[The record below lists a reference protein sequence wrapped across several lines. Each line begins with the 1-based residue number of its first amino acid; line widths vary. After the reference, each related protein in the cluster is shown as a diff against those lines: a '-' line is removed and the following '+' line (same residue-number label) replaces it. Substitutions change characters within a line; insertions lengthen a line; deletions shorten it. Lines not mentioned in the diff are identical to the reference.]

1 METINPKN
9 FSEID
14 ISTIEYL
21 TLKNGNIILLDSS
34 APIKNNISANNNIE
48 NSKIPKFIALSIANT
63 INITYNSVLLNEKY
77 KHNNKTYKNKIVK
90 NENLFFQAYNQIN
103 SMPKLNISLNYNKN
117 DLNSLRNKIDEIDN
131 IIMKSFIERL
141 KVVKDINNYKIKH
154 NLPILDE
161 EREKELLSKRKQML
175 TDNSLNNYI
184 ENLFKLI
191 LDISKHYQNKEKNDL
206 NSKLINN
213 INLQDYN
220 HDKYKE
226 KNILKNNIP
235 KINKLNLNNINN
247 NTSDLIPI
255 QESNDNLNSEN
266 SKNNE
271 RGGGVNI
278 KILERREKRL
288 KTLEEKFKIKENKKR
303 GRNKNL
309 INSVCSLNIPSDIP
323 RNINLIEKFNK
334 IVDKLNDQKIKSHQ
348 AKKDQEDKEH
358 INKKHYQVYKILK
371 NEKIPKG
378 PGINTRNK
386 NELKK
391 NIFNLCDRQHS
402 KEFSSFHKENK
413 PNIIFNKTR
422 IFDIRKN
429 IDESKI
435 KKMEQLKT
443 SRTSSSKN
451 RFAKYRR
458 NHSSIVLPSNS
469 YYH

>member
-1 METINPKN
+1 M
-9 FSEID
+9 
-14 ISTIEYL
+14 
-21 TLKNGNIILLDSS
+21 
-34 APIKNNISANNNIE
+34 
-48 NSKIPKFIALSIANT
+48 
-63 INITYNSVLLNEKY
+63 
-77 KHNNKTYKNKIVK
+77 
-90 NENLFFQAYNQIN
+90 
-103 SMPKLNISLNYNKN
+103 
-117 DLNSLRNKIDEIDN
+117 
-131 IIMKSFIERL
+131 
-141 KVVKDINNYKIKH
+141 
-154 NLPILDE
+154 PILDE

-213 INLQDYN
+213 VNLQDYN
-220 HDKYKE
+220 KDKYKE

-435 KKMEQLKT
+435 KKIEQLKI